1 LTVREARPGLAQ
13 LVVGSEGPLFYANAV
28 SVKDRI
34 HALVR
39 ASDPPLGVDVLGELE
54 SALRR
59 GGVELRLAD
68 VRRPALRILRRSG
81 LAHRFRIEPTI
92 AAAAEPA
99 HVPAVGDQSDGE
111 REPVG
116 EQPVGERGEHGVA
129 GADAGEREHGRQP
142 GLDEP
147 EAARGD
153 RDLR

>member
-1 LTVREARPGLAQ
+1 
-13 LVVGSEGPLFYANAV
+13 
-28 SVKDRI
+28 
-34 HALVR
+34 VR
-39 ASDPPLGVDVLGELE
+39 ASDPPPGVVVLELSESADLDVGSVDVLGELE
-54 SALRR
+54 SELRR
-59 GGVELRLAD
+59 EGVELRLAD
-68 VRRPALRILRRSG
+68 VRRTALRILRRSG
-81 LAHRFRIEPTI
+81 LAGRLRIEPTI

-99 HVPAVGDQSDGE
+99 HVPAIGDQSDGE

-116 EQPVGERGEHGVA
+116 EKPVGERGEHGVA